1 MNERFN
7 DISAVVASQTL
18 DADTFH
24 SMAEQ
29 ASDGILLAQDDII
42 AYVNPHMSHMLGIA
56 RDEVTGANLRDGT
69 FPANLNRLGK
79 LLPDQPSAEKT
90 DTVFTTQI
98 TKKGGEI
105 VDLEFTYGV
114 ATLNGRP
121 AHLLIARDT
130 SSRQSAIRRF
140 KETDERYR
148 IIFES
153 ANDAIFTMRD
163 DRFIECNSK
172 TLEMFDC
179 TRKQILGEPPYRFSP
194 RLQPCGTTSKEL
206 ALRYIQRAF
215 NGEPQFFEWMHTRF
229 DGTPFEAEVSLN
241 RVELNEEQILQ
252 AIVRDISLRKNA
264 EKEQHDSED
273 KMRQTQKLESLGIL
287 AGGIAHD
294 FNNLLMGI
302 LGNADLVLRRLPE
315 SDPSVKNLTTILTA
329 AQRAA
334 DLSKQMLAYSG
345 KGAFI
350 VEALHLNDIARE
362 MKELLEVSISKSIK
376 LQFQLADTLPPI
388 EADATQI
395 RQVIMNLITNAS
407 EAIGNGPGVITVT
420 TTSMKCDRTSLSSGQ
435 LDDDLPEGTYV
446 SCLVSDDGVGMDNA
460 TREKIFDPFFST
472 KFTGRGLGLAAVLGI
487 VRGHNGA
494 IRVVSTPDEGSEFE
508 ILLPASTATPVPRA
522 DDITGPVETGKK
534 SAKFV
539 LIVDDEETVLTTT
552 KQMLTE
558 YGYEVLTARDG
569 RSGLEI
575 FEKNADDISVVLLD
589 LTMPNM
595 GGEDTLAE
603 MRKIRKNARIIL
615 MSGYT
620 EQEIA
625 NRFPGDGPNELLEK
639 PFGIASLIK
648 KIDRQFTV
656 E

>member
-1 MNERFN
+1 MSERLN
-7 DISAVVASQTL
+7 DLPAGTASQTL
-18 DADTFH
+18 DVDVFL

-42 AYVNPHMSHMLGIA
+42 AYVNPRMSQMLGIA
-56 RDEVTGANLRDGT
+56 REEVTGVNLRAGT
-69 FPANLNRLGK
+69 FPESLNRIGRLIS
-79 LLPDQPSAEKT
+79 DQPSTEKIN
-90 DTVFTTQI
+90 TVFTTQI
-98 TKKGGEI
+98 TQKSGEI

-114 ATLNGRP
+114 ASLKGRP

-130 SSRQSAIRRF
+130 SNRQYTIRRF
-140 KETDERYR
+140 KESEERYR

-194 RLQPCGTTSKEL
+194 RLQPCGTISKEL

-241 RVELNEEQILQ
+241 RVELNEEIFLQ
-252 AIVRDISLRKNA
+252 AIVRDISHRKNT
-264 EKEQHDSED
+264 EKEQRDSED

-315 SDPSVKNLTTILTA
+315 SDPSVRNLTTILTA

-350 VEALHLNDIARE
+350 VEALLLNDIARE

-420 TTSMKCDRTSLSSGQ
+420 TTSMECDRTSLSSGQ

-446 SCLVSDDGVGMDNA
+446 SCLVSDDGVGMDSA

-494 IRVVSTPDEGSEFE
+494 IRVVSTPNEGSEFE

-558 YGYEVLTARDG
+558 YGYQVLTAKDG
-569 RSGLEI
+569 HSSLAI

-589 LTMPNM
+589 LTMPKM

-603 MRKIRKNARIIL
+603 MRKIRKNARIII
-615 MSGYT
+615 MSGYN

-625 NRFPGDGPNELLEK
+625 NRFPGDGPNDLLEK